1 MQMAEHLQRH
11 PSRDPRHDPREHDLA
26 HFGEERHADPRGA
39 IRKQQPNRQH
49 QECGIRFDIQR
60 IDQFFQHHRYGE
72 TRHLADHHQRQ
83 REQNTADERAQIG
96 QDFTQ
101 DLRFAARIDR
111 SCERHRLLRLRIGS
125 GDGGW
130 IHRVMM
136 GPAALDSKP
145 HRRSMDLL
153 SSMFSHERSGQV
165 LCTKYAGMIHCGM
178 AVYVDNAVFQWRGRR
193 WAHLLAD
200 DLDALHAFAARLCI
214 PRRAFQ
220 DKRSGAHYDVDSALR
235 EVALRLGAIPIS
247 RLQDRE
253 RMRAIIADARRQ
265 WSGVVIG
272 AIDPA
277 DATDD
282 ADHAS

>member
-1 MQMAEHLQRH
+1 
-11 PSRDPRHDPREHDLA
+11 
-26 HFGEERHADPRGA
+26 
-39 IRKQQPNRQH
+39 
-49 QECGIRFDIQR
+49 
-60 IDQFFQHHRYGE
+60 
-72 TRHLADHHQRQ
+72 
-83 REQNTADERAQIG
+83 
-96 QDFTQ
+96 
-101 DLRFAARIDR
+101 
-111 SCERHRLLRLRIGS
+111 
-125 GDGGW
+125 
-130 IHRVMM
+130 
-136 GPAALDSKP
+136 
-145 HRRSMDLL
+145 
-153 SSMFSHERSGQV
+153 
-165 LCTKYAGMIHCGM
+165 MIHCGM

-200 DLDALHAFAARLCI
+200 DLDELHAFAARLCI

-253 RMRAIIADARRQ
+253 RMRAIIANARRQ

-277 DATDD
+277 DITDD